1 MPSSVADFSVPVP
14 CMTWICSPAP
24 ANPPWEEMLEDAL
37 PKRKPHLRL
46 ERPHGLAQQG
56 VHSSP
61 SVASEFSPL
70 YGQNTPNSDRQEIA
84 VLVGY
89 YE

>member
-1 MPSSVADFSVPVP
+1 MTGRALASAGALLVNLQSQHSRSTAAPRDERAWP
-14 CMTWICSPAP
+14 CETR
-24 ANPPWEEMLEDAL
+24 D
-37 PKRKPHLRL
+37 RKPASTLSCGAAPL
-46 ERPHGLAQQG
+46 
-56 VHSSP
+56 

-70 YGQNTPNSDRQEIA
+70 YGQNTPNSDRHDIA